1 MIVNLESFNKNI
13 KKNINYGQNKKKKIG
28 KNNI

>member
-1 MIVNLESFNKNI
+1 LESFNKNI